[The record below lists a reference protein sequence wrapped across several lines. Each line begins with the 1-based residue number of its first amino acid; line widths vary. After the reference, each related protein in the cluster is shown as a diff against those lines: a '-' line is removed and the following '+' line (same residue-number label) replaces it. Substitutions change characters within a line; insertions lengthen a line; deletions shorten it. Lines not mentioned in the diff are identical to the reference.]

1 MIKKIKKIA
10 LITGV
15 TGDIGRSVCASLLE
29 QGYMVLGI
37 SSNKKR
43 QEELKK
49 IIKINKNNLILF
61 KCDLSKLNQVEVLCK
76 KIKKHYG
83 TPNIIINNAGIFNF
97 LLLQQISLKEIDH
110 TFNVNVMAP
119 IVLCRSFINDFK
131 KRRSGKIINICSSS
145 SYNGGGT
152 HGHTVYSATKHG
164 LLGFSRA
171 LDEEVRKYNIRVG
184 TISPAGVEGRMI
196 SNRKDL
202 DKKTM
207 MKPSEVTDAVNYLMH
222 ANGKSI
228 VYEIRLWRMLR

>member
-119 IVLCRSFINDFK
+119 N
-131 KRRSGKIINICSSS
+131 
-145 SYNGGGT
+145 
-152 HGHTVYSATKHG
+152 
-164 LLGFSRA
+164 
-171 LDEEVRKYNIRVG
+171 
-184 TISPAGVEGRMI
+184 
-196 SNRKDL
+196 
-202 DKKTM
+202 
-207 MKPSEVTDAVNYLMH
+207 
-222 ANGKSI
+222 SI
-228 VYEIRLWRMLR
+228 V